1 VKNVNLPM
9 VFKENLTNFKTLNA
23 YNKTYGALDASHRI
37 YFQNLVDLHFIETFI
52 YNCVS
57 VNENILHIPCVGVRE
72 IIYTLD
78 RVSVNVLKM
87 VM

>member
-37 YFQNLVDLHFIETFI
+37 YFQNLVDLHFNKTFI
-52 YNCVS
+52 
-57 VNENILHIPCVGVRE
+57 
-72 IIYTLD
+72 
-78 RVSVNVLKM
+78 
-87 VM
+87 